1 MLSQTLRTTSDVI
14 ILGSTG
20 MIGSGVTRYLSE
32 ESYPVT
38 EANRNA
44 IQTRTGNKVISFD
57 AAKDNIE
64 NFVGKLPSGSTI
76 LNFIGVIRHK
86 IDDGQVESVANAIDI
101 NGKFPLRLVTAA
113 AKNNCRVMQ
122 IGTDCV
128 FSGNR
133 GNYSESSPKDPVD
146 VYGQT
151 KLQGETISENLMTL
165 RVSVVGK
172 EWKNHIELMD
182 WVLNTKINGELNGYT
197 NHFWNGITSL
207 QLAKVISGIL
217 EVGNF
222 QPGTFHLVPQDKKS
236 KFDLVTS
243 IAQFSGRKDL
253 KIQEF
258 TDSASVDRTL
268 TTQFPELNRNL
279 WGAAGFSGIPT
290 IDLML
295 EEYFNWDRNQL

>member
-1 MLSQTLRTTSDVI
+1 MSSEILKAASNVT

-32 ESYPVT
+32 KPHLVT

-57 AAKDNIE
+57 AVKDNIE
-64 NFVGKLPSGSTI
+64 NFVGSLPSDSTI

-86 IDDGQVESVANAIDI
+86 IDEGQVESVANAIDI
-101 NGKFPLRLVTAA
+101 NGKFPLRLITAA
-113 AKNNCRVMQ
+113 ANNNCRVIQ

-128 FSGNR
+128 FSGSR

-146 VYGQT
+146 VYGHT
-151 KLQGETISENLMTL
+151 KLQGEIISENLMTL
-165 RVSVVGK
+165 RVSVIGK
-172 EWKNHIELMD
+172 EWKTHIELMD
-182 WVLNTKINGELNGYT
+182 WVLNGKINGKLNGYT

-207 QLAKVISGIL
+207 HLAKVISGIL
-217 EVGNF
+217 EGGNF

-236 KFDLVTS
+236 KFELITS
-243 IAQFSGRKDL
+243 IAQISGRRDL

-258 TDSASVDRTL
+258 ADSASVDRTL

-295 EEYFNWDRNQL
+295 EEYFTWDRNQI

>member
-1 MLSQTLRTTSDVI
+1 MPSQNLRTTSDVI

-32 ESYPVT
+32 ESYQVT

-44 IQTRTGNKVISFD
+44 IQTRTGNRVISFD

-64 NFVGKLPSGSTI
+64 NFVGDLPSGSTI

-86 IDDGQVESVANAIDI
+86 IDEGQVESVANAIDI
-101 NGKFPLRLVTAA
+101 NSKFPLRLVTAA

-151 KLQGETISENLMTL
+151 KLQGETISENLMTV
-165 RVSVVGK
+165 RVSVIGK
-172 EWKNHIELMD
+172 EWKTHIELMD

-236 KFDLVTS
+236 KFDLITS

-253 KIQEF
+253 KIHEF